1 MTSLKSHQRILGLAL
16 CFSLFTATAA
26 WARFNP
32 KPTTPIG
39 PMTTGGTRGCAAE
52 TPLAFTALAP
62 LSTITELTADQ
73 AIVAWYSPDRAA
85 YRVTLNLYEAMP
97 SGTAPTRWKLVKQV
111 DQFKNQAGV
120 NFYRLPAELLQEGK
134 VYTWQ
139 AILECVAGSPSS
151 NRSAKAEFKVVA
163 TPLDLQGKLAQATDA
178 RSRAL
183 LYASAGLW
191 YSALAEAQSS
201 RALQLELLKDLIAYE
216 TAQMPPLSKEKE
228 GNEQSER
235 LMEIVETLSQR

>member
-85 YRVTLNLYEAMP
+85 YQITLNLYEAVAP
-97 SGTAPTRWKLVKQV
+97 GTAPTPWKLVKQV
-111 DQFKNQAGV
+111 DRFENEEGV
-120 NFYRLPAELLQEGK
+120 KFYRLPAELLQEGK

-139 AILECVAGSPSS
+139 AVLECVPGYPS
-151 NRSAKAEFKVVA
+151 ADIVAEAQFKVVA
-163 TPLDLQGKLAQATDA
+163 APSDLQKQLNKAADA
-178 RSRAL
+178 RSRAE
-183 LYASAGLW
+183 LYRSAGLW
-191 YSALAEAQSS
+191 YSALAEAEPS
-201 RALQLELLKDLIAYE
+201 RAIQLELLKDLITYE
-216 TAQMPPLSKEKE
+216 QAQTAPSPWLELGHKH
-228 GNEQSER
+228 SES
-235 LMEIVETLSQR
+235 LTKIVEKLSQR